1 MAYDDTGYSVD
12 SYQDEQQKIRD
23 NFIKNISPNLHFDDQ
38 TLVARLANAMA
49 FTNWI
54 QNQKQQQVWLN
65 QYAQFAKGVSLDY
78 LAYNRGIYRQ
88 RSQQSTA
95 TVTITGSQAVFL
107 EGGTTEFM
115 TDDGIYFTLL
125 EDTLLSDDGSGN
137 FTATVQV
144 VSDDYSSDT
153 NVQAHAITV
162 VADPLDGLDS
172 LTNPEPATGGPDEE
186 TDDSLL
192 ARHLETNLANS
203 GATDNG
209 IRAALDGVTGLKD
222 KYVDAN
228 SESTTNANGTP
239 PHAIQV
245 VSYGGSDQDIAD
257 AIRSSK
263 AAGTETY
270 GSVSVVSY
278 DVGGHPETVYFNHAT
293 EVPIYFSI
301 HVKPNEDWDTDSATA
316 DIVDRISQ
324 YINNNK
330 MGQTVYV
337 SSIYGAISGV
347 TGVDSFTI
355 SLGKSAE
362 SVGQADIPMKITEVL
377 VTNSVEVSVTA
388 DSTQELSRFIWK
400 TSFPINVTMI

>member
-78 LAYNRGIYRQ
+78 LAYNRGLYRQ

-137 FTATVQV
+137 FTATAQV

-153 NVQAHAITV
+153 NVQANTITV
-162 VADPLDGLDS
+162 FADPLDGLDS
-172 LTNPEPATGGPDEE
+172 LTNPEPATGGSDEE

-192 ARHLETNLANS
+192 ARYLETNLANS

-239 PHAIQV
+239 AHAIQV
-245 VSYGGSDQDIAD
+245 VSYGGNDQDIAD

-278 DVGGHPETVYFNHAT
+278 DVGGHPETVHFNHAT

-301 HVKPNEDWDTDSATA
+301 HVKPNEDWNTDSGTA
-316 DIVDRISQ
+316 DIVDRISK

-337 SSIYGAISGV
+337 SSIYGAISGA

-362 SVGQADIPMKITEVL
+362 SVGQADIPMKITEVS
-377 VTNSVEVSVTA
+377 VTNADEVSVTA
-388 DSTQELSRFIWK
+388 DLT
-400 TSFPINVTMI
+400 

>member
-1 MAYDDTGYSVD
+1 MAYDETGYSVD
-12 SYQDEQQKIRD
+12 SYQEEQQKIQD
-23 NFIKNISPNLHFDDQ
+23 NFHKNISPNLNFEDH
-38 TLVARLANAMA
+38 TLAARLANAIA

-65 QYAQFAKGVSLDY
+65 QYAQFATGVSLDY

-88 RSQQSTA
+88 RSQQATA
-95 TVTITGSQAVFL
+95 TINITGSEAVFL

-125 EDTLLSDDGSGN
+125 EDTLLSDNGSGS
-137 FTATVQV
+137 FTATAQV

-153 NVQAHAITV
+153 NVQANTITV
-162 VADPLDGLDS
+162 FADPVDGLDS
-172 LTNPEPATGGPDEE
+172 VTNPEPATGGSDEE

-192 ARHLETNLANS
+192 ERYLETNLANE

-209 IRAALDGVTGLKD
+209 IRAALDSVTGIKD

-228 SESTTNANGTP
+228 SESSTNANGTP

-245 VSYGGSDQDIAD
+245 VTYGGNDQDIAD

-270 GSVSVVSY
+270 GSVSVTSY
-278 DVGGHPETVYFNHAT
+278 DVGGHPEKINFNRAV
-293 EVPIYFSI
+293 EVPVFFSI
-301 HVKPNEDWDTDSATA
+301 HVKPNENWSKESGTA
-316 DIVDRISQ
+316 EIVDRISK

-337 SSIYGAISGV
+337 SSIYGAIAGA

-355 SLGKSAE
+355 SLGKSAKPT
-362 SVGQADIPMKITEVL
+362 GQTDISMKITEVS
-377 VTNSVEVSVTA
+377 VTNA
-388 DSTQELSRFIWK
+388 DEIVVADDLT
-400 TSFPINVTMI
+400 

>member
-23 NFIKNISPNLHFDDQ
+23 NFIKNISPNLNFDDQ

-137 FTATVQV
+137 FTATAQV

-153 NVQAHAITV
+153 NVQANTITV
-162 VADPLDGLDS
+162 FADPLDGLDS
-172 LTNPEPATGGPDEE
+172 LTNPEPATGGSDEE

-192 ARHLETNLANS
+192 ARYLETNLANS

-209 IRAALDGVTGLKD
+209 IRAALDDVTGLKD

-257 AIRSSK
+257 AIRSAK

-278 DVGGHPETVYFNHAT
+278 DVGGHPETVKFNHAT

-301 HVKPNEDWDTDSATA
+301 RVKPNEDWNTDSGTA
-316 DIVDRISQ
+316 DIVDRITK
-324 YINNNK
+324 YINNSK

-337 SSIYGAISGV
+337 SSIYGAISGA

-362 SVGQADIPMKITEVL
+362 SVGQADIPMKITEVS
-377 VTNSVEVSVTA
+377 VTNSDEVSVTA
-388 DSTQELSRFIWK
+388 DLT
-400 TSFPINVTMI
+400 

>member
-1 MAYDDTGYSVD
+1 MAYDETGYSVD
-12 SYQDEQQKIRD
+12 SYQDEQQKMQD
-23 NFIKNISPNLHFDDQ
+23 NFLKNISPNLNFEDH
-38 TLVARLANAMA
+38 TLAARLANAIA

-65 QYAQFAKGVSLDY
+65 QYAQFATGVSLDY

-95 TVTITGSQAVFL
+95 TVTITGSEAVFL

-125 EDTLLSDDGSGN
+125 EDTLLSDNGSGS
-137 FTATVQV
+137 FTATAQV

-153 NVQAHAITV
+153 NVQANTITV
-162 VADPLDGLDS
+162 FADPVDGLDS
-172 LTNPEPATGGPDEE
+172 VTNPEPATGGSDEE

-192 ARHLETNLANS
+192 SRYLETNLANDGS
-203 GATDNG
+203 TDNG
-209 IRAALDGVTGLKD
+209 IRAALDSVTGIKD

-228 SESTTNANGTP
+228 SESSTNANGTP

-245 VSYGGSDQDIAD
+245 VTYGGNDQDIAD

-270 GSVSVVSY
+270 GSVSVTSY
-278 DVGGHPETVYFNHAT
+278 DVGGHPEKINFNHAV
-293 EVPIYFSI
+293 EVPIFFSI
-301 HVKPNEDWDTDSATA
+301 HVKPNENWSKESGTA
-316 DIVDRISQ
+316 EIVDRISK

-337 SSIYGAISGV
+337 SSIYGAIAGA

-355 SLGKSAE
+355 ALGKSANPT
-362 SVGQADIPMKITEVL
+362 GQTDISMKITEVS
-377 VTNSVEVSVTA
+377 VTNA
-388 DSTQELSRFIWK
+388 DEIVVAADLS
-400 TSFPINVTMI
+400 